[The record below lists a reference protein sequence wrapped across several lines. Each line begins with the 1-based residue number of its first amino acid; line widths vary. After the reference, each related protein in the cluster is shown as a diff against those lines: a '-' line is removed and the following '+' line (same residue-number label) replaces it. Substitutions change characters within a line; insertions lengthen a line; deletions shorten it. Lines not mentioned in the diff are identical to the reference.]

1 MEGHCFGKDT
11 ARCINHAQRSIGPT
25 SIDARATAHATLAA
39 MNYFNVVR
47 ASLIAGAL
55 AACGTP
61 HFAEQYGFIARLGN
75 DTVSVERVTRS
86 PRSLVSDDV
95 DRFPLVRRRH
105 TVIDLDGDGRVT
117 RLEMDIQTPSGASP
131 GERYRKVTAT
141 YTRDSVAVAIRDSN
155 GVASRTFRTAGA
167 LAVPH
172 VSMQYSVI
180 ELEIA
185 FALAQAKVMKLAA
198 GDSVGFRQYY
208 PDRSVGPSFVLHSG
222 YVHLGR
228 GDSVELKHDWLAG
241 SGDVIVDSSGRM
253 QRYSGMRSTY
263 KVSVQRVAD
272 LPDVERIGAAF
283 AATEKRQEASQ
294 LSVRDTARGQ
304 IGGTT
309 FAIDYGRPLMR
320 GRVLLGNVIALD
332 DVWRTGANAATQF
345 TTSSAITIGTLTVPA
360 GSYTLWTKPTAT
372 GVTLIVNRETGQWG
386 TGFDYREDLGRTP
399 MRVDTTSTPV
409 EKFTIAVT
417 SSDARRGELVM
428 EWGTFR
434 WRAPITVTSR

>member
-1 MEGHCFGKDT
+1 M
-11 ARCINHAQRSIGPT
+11 Q
-25 SIDARATAHATLAA
+25 TLKA
-39 MNYFNVVR
+39 VLTGTLV
-47 ASLIAGAL
+47 LL
-55 AACGTP
+55 AACAASP
-61 HFAEQYGFIARLGN
+61 PAQQYGFIARLGN

-86 PRSLVSDDV
+86 ARSLVSDDV
-95 DRFPLVRRRH
+95 DRFPLVRQRH
-105 TVIDLDGDGRVT
+105 TVIDLDDGGRVT
-117 RLEMDIQTPSGASP
+117 RMVMAIHTPSGASP
-131 GERYRKVTAT
+131 RERFREVTAT
-141 YTRDSVAVAIRDSN
+141 YTRDSVAVVIRDSS
-155 GVASRTFRTAGA
+155 GVTSRAFATAGA

-172 VSMQYSVI
+172 VSMLYSVI

-185 FALAQAKVMKLAA
+185 FALAQAKSRKLAA

-222 YVHLGR
+222 YVHLGT

-263 KVSVQRVAD
+263 KVSVQRVAE

-283 AATEKRQEASQ
+283 AATEKRQGANQ

-304 IGGTT
+304 IGNAT

-320 GRVLLGNVIALD
+320 GRVLLGNVIELD
-332 DVWRTGANAATQF
+332 NIWRTGANAATQF
-345 TTSSAITIGTLTVPA
+345 TTSSAITIGTLKLPA

-372 GVTLIVNRETGQWG
+372 GVTLIVNLETGQWG
-386 TGFDYREDLGRTP
+386 TGYDYREDLGHTP
-399 MRVDTTSTPV
+399 MRVESVPTPV
-409 EKFTIAVT
+409 EKFTISVT
-417 SSDARRGELVM
+417 SVDARRGELVM

-434 WRAPITVTSR
+434 WNVPIVVPPA